1 MSEKINTILK
11 RSAELE
17 ETLTGLFKINFSDT
31 SNRIESSK
39 IMCSVSFEHA
49 ESVKILLAAGNFTSA
64 LGLVRLQYEAFVRA
78 MWLYFA
84 ASDIAVS
91 KLMAELTNESSQKAE
106 KLPMLGEMLKSLEGK
121 APKVALDQLL
131 EFKEYSWKPLSS
143 YIHGGIHAINRHSLG
158 YPEPLIIQALKAS
171 NGISVMV
178 AMLLIIISRDR
189 SQSGRMPKL
198 QFDYQ
203 DCLPDF
209 KYSF

>member
-1 MSEKINTILK
+1 
-11 RSAELE
+11 
-17 ETLTGLFKINFSDT
+17 
-31 SNRIESSK
+31 
-39 IMCSVSFEHA
+39 MCSVSFEHA
-49 ESVKILLAAGNFTSA
+49 ESAKMLIAAGNFTSA
-64 LGLVRLQYEAFVRA
+64 LGLLRLQYEAFVRA

-91 KLMAELTNESSQKAE
+91 KLMTDLTNENSKRAE
-106 KLPMLGEMLKSLEGK
+106 RLPMLSEMLKKLEDQ
-121 APKVALDQLL
+121 APKVTLDQLV

-158 YPEPLIIQALKAS
+158 YPEPLLIQALKAS

-178 AMLLIIISRDR
+178 GMHLIILSRDG
-189 SQSGRMPKL
+189 SQSRKMPKL

-209 KYSF
+209 KWTF